1 MEQQAEVIMI
11 DTLDGFVKALH
22 HWHHNKVQVI
32 KHLQSIPEGTEV
44 SKESEEPF
52 VLTGD
57 ALKGFVMGLQVAL
70 EEIGELPFEAEID
83 FTSKEPPIKDS
94 AGNTH

>member
-32 KHLQSIPEGTEV
+32 KHLQSLPEGTEV
-44 SKESEEPF
+44 SEEGEEPF

-57 ALKGFVMGLQVAL
+57 ALKGFVMGLQAAL
-70 EEIGELPFEAEID
+70 EEIGELPFEAEVE
-83 FTSKEPPIKDS
+83 FTGDAPVIPPNE
-94 AGNTH
+94 GTLQ